1 LFGSELFYAATHDVE
16 AVRRTIPRQ
25 NDDARADQQQ
35 YPDADD
41 YGYECS
47 LTHNSQRCGRH
58 ASSNRGVFDTL
69 PKINVAGDP
78 KP

>member
-1 LFGSELFYAATHDVE
+1 VRDDRTL
-16 AVRRTIPRQ
+16 AVRWTILRQ

-41 YGYECS
+41 YGYECN
-47 LTHNSQRCGRH
+47 LTHGSQRCRRH
-58 ASSNRGVFDTL
+58 ASSNRAVSDTL